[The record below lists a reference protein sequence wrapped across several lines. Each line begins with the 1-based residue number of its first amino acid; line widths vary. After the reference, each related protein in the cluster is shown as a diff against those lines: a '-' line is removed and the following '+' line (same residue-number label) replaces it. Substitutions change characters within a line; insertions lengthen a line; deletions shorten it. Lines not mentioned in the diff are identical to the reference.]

1 MRSDIEENEEYSE
14 NEKIIMNNLKSVGE
28 FVLSASQDSDR
39 YEKLTNQIY
48 IKDQQI
54 NELAHKLSEF
64 ENKEKEMTEENETLR
79 VKSAELEERVI

>member
-1 MRSDIEENEEYSE
+1 M
-14 NEKIIMNNLKSVGE
+14 KIGNKFILLIAKPFSIC
-28 FVLSASQDSDR
+28 R
-39 YEKLTNQIY
+39 LTNQIY

-54 NELAHKLSEF
+54 NELAHKLSEY